1 MTTAKRV
8 GLASVVLIS
17 LGASAAYY
25 ATTMAV
31 RGYEVH
37 TQTLGYLVLGLIAAL
52 TCLILVVFWRNV
64 HRTVNSIATQLEQM
78 ADKRQIGLLMID
90 GNDELTQITGP
101 LNHFLTVIGDEFVR
115 IQSEKREL
123 QIKSRISGA
132 EKKHTE
138 AIVFSISD
146 AVIVT
151 NRFDEMILANESAEK
166 LMGFSL
172 KHSMRKNIDHVIHDG
187 TLVRLIRETRSG
199 GYPGT
204 VGVPWPDGSEASI
217 PARREKPHFTR
228 KVVEH
233 TIDQKG
239 QPRTFN
245 ATLSCVMT
253 PEGKVSGVVA
263 VLHDVTREKEIA
275 QMKTDFVSSVSHEL
289 RTPLSSIKAYV
300 EMLMDG
306 EARDEKTRREFH
318 EIIAGEADR
327 LNRLIENILNISRI
341 ESGVVRVVREPMSL
355 TEVSRRVLD
364 VVAPQAQARNITL
377 LDRLTPVE
385 HRVEADR
392 DMIYQ
397 AVLNLASNAIKYTPD
412 GGTVTISTSVDER
425 KGVVVCE
432 VADTGVGIDSE
443 DLPRIF
449 ERFYRVQKHTKM
461 AKGTGLGLTLV
472 KQIIESVHDGKL
484 SVTSETGVGSTFGF
498 ELPTL

>member
-1 MTTAKRV
+1 M
-8 GLASVVLIS
+8 VLIS

-37 TQTLGYLVLGLIAAL
+37 TRTLGYLVLGLIAAL

-64 HRTVNSIATQLEQM
+64 HRTVTGISTQLEQM

-90 GNDELTQITGP
+90 GSDELTQITGP
-101 LNHFLTVIGDEFVR
+101 LNRFLTVIRDEFGR
-115 IQSEKREL
+115 IQSENREL
-123 QIKSRISGA
+123 QIQSRISGA

-151 NRFDEMILANESAEK
+151 NRFDEMILANKAAEK
-166 LMGFSL
+166 LMGFNL
-172 KHSMRKNIDHVIHDG
+172 KHSLRKNIDHVIHDG
-187 TLVRLIRETRSG
+187 TLVRLIRETRSS
-199 GYPGT
+199 GYTMTSTATHG
-204 VGVPWPDGSEASI
+204 D
-217 PARREKPHFTR
+217 RKPRFTR

-239 QPRTFN
+239 QPSTFN

-263 VLHDVTREKEIA
+263 VLHDVTREKEIS

-300 EMLMDG
+300 EMLLDG
-306 EARDEKTRREFH
+306 EATDEKTQREFH

-327 LNRLIENILNISRI
+327 LSRLIENILNISRI

-355 TEVSRRVLD
+355 TETVRQTLD
-364 VVAPQAQARNITL
+364 VAAPQAKIKNITL
-377 LDRLTPVE
+377 IDRLVPVY
-385 HRVEADR
+385 HQIEADR

-397 AVLNLASNAIKYTPD
+397 AVLNLTSNAIKYTPV
-412 GGTVTISTSVDER
+412 GGTVTVSTSVDER
-425 KGVVVCE
+425 RGVAVCE
-432 VADTGVGIDSE
+432 VTDTGVGIGSE
-443 DLPRIF
+443 ELPHIF
-449 ERFYRVQKHTKM
+449 DKFYRVQGHTKM

-472 KQIIESVHDGKL
+472 KHIIESVHDGKL
-484 SVTSETGVGSTFGF
+484 SVTSETDRGSTFSF
-498 ELPTL
+498 ELPIMK